1 MSVDFLL
8 FILLVCFNILHIPI
22 VLSACGGEEVS
33 SDSPEANEI
42 QEEVVE
48 EEQAVEEV
56 EVAEETVEEEM
67 VEEDSYV
74 PQLPTPN
81 DQLSLSA
88 EFPDNPGVVLK
99 YPETLYGAQVEK
111 SNAFRFIAVD
121 CAYSDDPWATI
132 QVSLDPIT
140 SDYDRFMEDGKLVAK
155 RAMEILCDHLI
166 EKHYDLDQIVKVVDN
181 TGFYDGKSYW
191 EFQKGLVLDGSNLE
205 AMEGQEVCQHDYLG
219 SVINVRYY
227 GKEGY
232 VLTTI
237 VTAVDKDVNNY
248 YDLATKMKN
257 EINLSYNWTTKS
269 KLVPKKPK
277 KQYSGVVAGSDAG
290 DYGDTYN
297 WEDEDGNIWHFNG
310 SEDEYMG
317 DCTEYLVDDS
327 GYIVNAS
334 DPGDT
339 YYDDD
344 YTEFEDW
351 DW

>member
-1 MSVDFLL
+1 MKKSIIAL
-8 FILLVCFNILHIPI
+8 LLVSCMILT
-22 VLSACGGEEVS
+22 ACGDVEDASAAADENVEEVS
-33 SDSPEANEI
+33 VDEEPV
-42 QEEVVE
+42 EEVVE
-48 EEQAVEEV
+48 EPE
-56 EVAEETVEEEM
+56 EVAEEVVEE
-67 VEEDSYV
+67 VAEEEYV
-74 PQLPTPN
+74 PKLPTP
-81 DQLSLSA
+81 DDALTLEA
-88 EFPDNPGVVLK
+88 EFPDNQGVILK

-111 SNAFRFIAVD
+111 SNAFRFIALD

-140 SDYDRFMEDGKLVAK
+140 SDYDRFMEDGKMVAR

-166 EKHYDLDQIVKVVDN
+166 EKHYDLDQIVKLVDN
-181 TGFYDGKSYW
+181 YGFTDGKTYW

-248 YDLATKMKN
+248 YDIATKMKDS
-257 EINLSYNWTTKS
+257 INLNYNWSTKS
-269 KLVPKKPK
+269 KLVPNKPK
-277 KQYSGVVAGSDAG
+277 KVGKKKSSVVAGSDAG
-290 DYGDTYN
+290 DYGDVYN
-297 WEDEDGNIWHFNG
+297 WEDTDGNIWHFNG
-310 SEDEYMG
+310 YEDEYMG
-317 DCTEYLVDDS
+317 DCTEYLVDDD

-339 YYDDD
+339 YFDDDD
-344 YTEFEDW
+344 YTEFEW
-351 DW
+351 D